1 MGDNIKNFLAKF
13 DEGLSLAI
21 SKQEENDKT
30 FKSTRDSAVKIADAR
45 IGIWPSDASV
55 KTIGDLLGYV
65 FPISGGVKNE
75 PTMTYP
81 TGGMT
86 PEGDGYQQDMKS
98 SEEIKKTYNN
108 LNKYYNTAAKYS
120 LPKLKEKGGGQFWFD
135 YYMYYLIDFYLKN
148 AEFVKQVKTDFEG
161 PGEMSKLMTGDG
173 SSIKHYSNFEIF
185 DEVIVLNSKYNSK
198 NGLHRYII
206 YNLASA
212 IVKDAADDLL
222 FLALIEA
229 GDSYSGPYTN
239 DIKASKKSLKELL
252 EIIPPEEKK
261 EDKPVVPEVKP
272 VVPTDNGVV
281 KLKVALRGIQDGL
294 QIKAKSDIPR
304 FSIYAG
310 DPDQDWPLLGVE
322 DIPEGGEDFED
333 LDGGFIDGDED
344 LDSEY
349 TESSFEGASEA
360 ELAFNPDVPLVLTN
374 PEPEGDDSD
383 NSEKGGP
390 GTELIGPLP
399 AGLPVN
405 EAQKEAAKRSIKAT
419 GCKAKG
425 EGACGRF
432 TWNLAKNYHRFL
444 KGLAGLPK
452 REAAW
457 GNAKQPAYYNRL
469 VKELYYKKIE
479 DKSSVTKADLIKSLK
494 ETKWGIGDV
503 VCYWSNDKRITTDK
517 KGNLKPG
524 HRGYGHTQ
532 MYVGSD
538 ANPNGGWASDQ
549 DDNFKCSMVY
559 SKKEDNDWGYVAF
572 RSPDVPSKS

>member
-1 MGDNIKNFLAKF
+1 MGDNIKKLLAKF

-30 FKSTRDSAVKIADAR
+30 FKSTRDSAIKIADAR

-86 PEGDGYQQDMKS
+86 PEGDGYQQDKKS
-98 SEEIKKTYNN
+98 SEEIKKAYNN

-148 AEFVKQVKTDFEG
+148 AEFVKLVKTDFEG

-185 DEVIVLNSKYNSK
+185 DETIVIDSKYNSN
-198 NGLHRYII
+198 NGLHRYLI

-222 FLALIEA
+222 FQALIEA
-229 GDSYSGPYTN
+229 GDSYTGPYTN
-239 DIKASKKSLKELL
+239 DIKASKKSLVELL
-252 EIIPPEEKK
+252 EIIPPEDKK
-261 EDKPVVPEVKP
+261 EDKKEEKP
-272 VVPTDNGVV
+272 VVPTNKEAVSTDNGVV
-281 KLKVALRGIQDGL
+281 KLKVALRGIQDGF
-294 QIKAKSDIPR
+294 QIKAKSDIPS

-310 DPDQDWPLLGVE
+310 DPDKDWPLLGVA
-322 DIPEGGEDFED
+322 IPEDGEDFED
-333 LDGGFIDGDED
+333 VDGGFIDGED

-360 ELAFNPDVPLVLTN
+360 ELEFNPIEPFVLK
-374 PEPEGDDSD
+374 PEPVGDDV
-383 NSEKGGP
+383 NEEKGGS
-390 GTELIGPLP
+390 GTESIGALP
-399 AGLPVN
+399 AGLSAN
-405 EAQKEAAKRSIKAT
+405 EAQKEAIKRARVAA
-419 GCKAKG
+419 GCKQKG
-425 EGACGRF
+425 KGACGRY
-432 TWNLAKNYHRFL
+432 TWNIAKNYHRFL
-444 KGLAGLPK
+444 KGLDGLKAQEGAG
-452 REAAW
+452 
-457 GNAKQPAYYNRL
+457 GNAKEAAYYNRL
-469 VKELYYKKIE
+469 VKDLKYKQIANV
-479 DKSSVTKADLIKSLK
+479 SSTTKAKLKKSLSD
-494 ETKWGIGDV
+494 TKWGVGDV
-503 VCYWSNDKRITTDK
+503 VCYWSNDPHIWKNE
-517 KGNLKPG
+517 KGNWEPSY
-524 HRGYGHTQ
+524 RAYGHSQ
-532 MYVGSD
+532 IYVGSIS
-538 ANPNGGWASDQ
+538 AAGWASDQ
-549 DDNFKCSMVY
+549 IDNFSCSMVY
-559 SKKEDNDWGYVAF
+559 GGAKITDDDWGYVAF